1 MFDVAVI
8 GGGMVGAAIA
18 YGCAARG
25 ARTVMLDE
33 GDTAYRAARANAGLI
48 FSQGK
53 GEGSPAYA
61 AWTRASIGLWPRLAD
76 ALSLAGETPIGFRHL
91 GVVSFCLGEQEL
103 EERRALVRRM
113 HNQVGG
119 PAAPVRLLDR
129 GDLRALM
136 PRAALGSEVA
146 GGSYSPE
153 DGDVNPLLLL
163 RGLHAG
169 FRKAGG
175 THLPGRT
182 VERVR
187 AEADGFSLTTQ
198 TETLRAAKVVVACG
212 LGIPRLAAMLEMA
225 VAVHPVRGQMIITER
240 MAPLLDLPSSG
251 VRQTVEGSVQIGTT
265 FEEGVAEPATRVED
279 LTRIA
284 ARAVRI
290 LPALASTN
298 VIRAWA
304 GLRPMTPDGSPVYA
318 QSSAY
323 PGAFAAVCHSG
334 VTLAAAHAGPLA
346 ASILAGR
353 LADGLA
359 ELTPE
364 RFAVPPD

>member
-18 YGCAARG
+18 YGCATRG

-33 GDTAYRAARANAGLI
+33 GDTAHRAARANAGLI

-61 AWTRASIGLWPRLAD
+61 AWTRASIGLWPQLAD
-76 ALSLAGETPIGFRHL
+76 ALSLAGPGIGFRHL

-103 EERRALVRRM
+103 EERRALLRRM
-113 HNQVGG
+113 HNQAGG

-136 PRAALGSEVA
+136 PRAALGGDVA

-182 VERVR
+182 VERVQ

-198 TETLRAAKVVVACG
+198 TDTLRARKVVVACG
-212 LGIPRLAAMLEMA
+212 LGIPRLAAMLGMA
-225 VAVHPVRGQMIITER
+225 VSVHPVRGQMIVTER
-240 MAPLLDLPSSG
+240 VAPLLDVPSSG
-251 VRQTVEGSVQIGTT
+251 VRQTIEGSLQIGTT
-265 FEEGVAEPATRVED
+265 FEEYVAEPATRVED
-279 LTRIA
+279 LTRMA

-290 LPALASTN
+290 LPALAGAN

-304 GLRPMTPDGSPVYA
+304 GLRPMTPDGCPVYA
-318 QSSAY
+318 QSSAH

-346 ASILAGR
+346 AAILDGR
-353 LADGLA
+353 LPDGLA